1 MSKVA
6 FVTGANRGIGLAIA
20 ERLLEEGYAVAAAYR
35 SNPPDNPDLFPV
47 KCDVTSQTQIDQAF
61 DEIERN
67 LGMVEVLI
75 ANAGITKDNLL
86 PRMSEDD
93 FTDVLNSNL
102 TSGYRLTKRAIKP
115 MMKQRKGRIIFI
127 SSVVGTTGQA
137 GQANYAASKAG
148 LVGLA
153 RSIAKE
159 FATRNITANVIAP
172 GPVKTNMIDELTEQ
186 QRENILA
193 AVPLGRFAEP
203 EEVAAMAAFLASD
216 QAGFI
221 TGAIIPVDGGIGMS

>member
-1 MSKVA
+1 MANVA
-6 FVTGANRGIGLAIA
+6 LVTGANRGIGLAIA

-47 KCDVTSQTQIDQAF
+47 KCDVTSQAQIDQAF
-61 DEIERN
+61 DEIERD
-67 LGMVEVLI
+67 LGTVEVLI

-159 FATRNITANVIAP
+159 FASRNITANVIAP
-172 GPVKTNMIDELTEQ
+172 GPVKTDMIDELTEQ

>member
-20 ERLLEEGYAVAAAYR
+20 ERLHEEGYAVAAAYR

-47 KCDVTSQTQIDQAF
+47 KCDVTSQTQVDQAF
-61 DEIERN
+61 DEIERD
-67 LGMVEVLI
+67 LGTVEVLI

-193 AVPLGRFAEP
+193 AVPLGRVAEP
-203 EEVAAMAAFLASD
+203 EEIAATVAFLASD

-221 TGAIIPVDGGIGMS
+221 TGAIIPVDGGIGMN